1 MAKKVYE
8 EKLIGGSTVGC
19 SGRYWHMK
27 NEHAVLEDYAPL
39 SPPGDESTDT
49 PE

>member
-1 MAKKVYE
+1 MADKVYE
-8 EKLIGGSTVGC
+8 VLLGEGTTVGC

-27 NEHAVLEDYAPL
+27 NEHGILEDYAPS
-39 SPPGDESTDT
+39 SPPGDKGTGI